1 MGVAYRAG
9 KGIGR
14 VCARAAI
21 QLQQAL
27 DHFLNLLFFCM
38 TLADHRLLDLQGG
51 IFGHHQIIQHGGAD
65 CGPARLSQHQRR
77 SWIDIDEYLLHRD
90 LIWTVL
96 GDDLTEMIHY
106 GLQPQRE
113 FAILRLDTSTADVGK
128 LVGCF
133 VDNPKTCNSQAGVN
147 PKDTDFWSPQVPGA
161 GPRAEKYA

>member
-9 KGIGR
+9 EGIRR
-14 VCARAAI
+14 VCPGATAK
-21 QLQQAL
+21 LQQAL

-113 FAILRLDTSTADVGK
+113 FAILGLDTSTADVGK

-147 PKDTDFWSPQVPGA
+147 PKDTDFGYL
-161 GPRAEKYA
+161 K